1 MIFDATYRAV
11 KRKIDS
17 VGIFPTIKLIINQ
30 LITKIFYREYLLFY
44 VDIPSYSLNP
54 KEIGKH
60 LIGKEIRCFTDL
72 SSKDIESIK
81 DYGGE
86 KYIRES
92 KRRLANNWILLV
104 AYINDELVGVAWAF
118 TNTSD
123 LKTKIVPLLDGD
135 IVIINCWTVPL
146 CRGRNVYP
154 FLLSLVA
161 ARFKERNFKR
171 AFVFANERNIP
182 SIMGIKKAG
191 YNHFINYKTY
201 NLFRNEVVIWKPL
214 SKRGISYL

>member
-1 MIFDATYRAV
+1 MFETAYKAI
-11 KRKIDS
+11 KRKTLSI
-17 VGIFPTIKLIINQ
+17 GLLPTIKLIINH

-60 LIGKEIRCFTDL
+60 IIGKEIRCFTDL

-81 DYGGE
+81 DYAGE
-86 KYIRES
+86 KYIKES

-135 IVIINCWTVPL
+135 IVIIDCWTIPSF
-146 CRGRNVYP
+146 RGRNVYP

-161 ARFKERNFKR
+161 KHFKERNFKR
-171 AFVFANERNIP
+171 AFVFANERNIS
-182 SIMGIKKAG
+182 SIKGLKTAG
-191 YNHFINYKTY
+191 YHHFINYETY
-201 NLFRNEVVIWKPL
+201 NLFRNEVVIWKP
-214 SKRGISYL
+214 SRKKAP